1 MASEIITKMEYLLFR
16 AELTN
21 SSLISWFS
29 DQHSLIREFLRRG
42 TFHSRND
49 QSCCNFLLH
58 LTDDRLHEQILGV
71 RLYKLSRATHFN
83 RNMQKSLG
91 RVPIFLGDVPTDRR
105 ARGTQPLSS
114 PLSTPMA
121 KTRAVKCSSWNFS
134 PRFRNTAIADNPT
147 SIAEIIFNFMNFRN
161 RYIVNCQINCH

>member
-21 SSLISWFS
+21 SSIISWFS
-29 DQHSLIREFLRRG
+29 DQHSLIMEFLRRG

-71 RLYKLSRATHFN
+71 RLYKLSRATHFI

-105 ARGTQPLSS
+105 ARGDATPV
-114 PLSTPMA
+114 LSTFDA
-121 KTRAVKCSSWNFS
+121 YGQNQSCSSWNFS
-134 PRFRNTAIADNPT
+134 PRFCDTATRTTQNWSRKLYLISWNSAIDKL
-147 SIAEIIFNFMNFRN
+147 
-161 RYIVNCQINCH
+161 